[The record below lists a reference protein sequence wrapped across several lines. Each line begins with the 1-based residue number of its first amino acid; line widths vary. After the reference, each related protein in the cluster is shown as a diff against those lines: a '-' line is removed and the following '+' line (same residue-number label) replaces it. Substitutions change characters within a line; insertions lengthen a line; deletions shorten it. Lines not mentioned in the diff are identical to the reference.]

1 MPKEKFYESEYEHPK
16 VQGDDNEP
24 DLTVQWGDEPPYIKG
39 AMTLNSR
46 SAINRLIRSLRRA
59 RNQQFGKDQ

>member
-1 MPKEKFYESEYEHPK
+1 MPKEKFYEYEREHPK
-16 VQGDDNEP
+16 VEGDGSEP
-24 DLTVQWGDEPPYIKG
+24 DLTVQWGDEPPYIQG
-39 AMTLNSR
+39 AMALNSR